1 MPTSIEDF
9 MKVAT
14 EEQKDLLFKL
24 SETAEQ
30 EKEYAGKVNRVYGS
44 ITRGVYQDSSGVTLC
59 EDGEDAFVISAGL
72 RLKLERVREQMK
84 SYMIKAIDLRMG
96 HLGIIQRNYEHYV
109 GEPLL
114 IK

>member
-14 EEQKDLLFKL
+14 EEQRGLLFKL
-24 SETAEQ
+24 SGTAEQ
-30 EKEYAGKVNRVYGS
+30 EKKCADEVNRIYGF
-44 ITRGVYQDSSGVTLC
+44 IELGVYRDSSTVTLC
-59 EDGEDAFVISAGL
+59 EDGKDAFVISAAP
-72 RLKLERVREQMK
+72 RQELKRVRGQMK
-84 SYMIKAIDLRMG
+84 SYMINAIELGMG

-109 GEPLL
+109 GEPLP